1 MNLVF
6 DIGYNKG
13 SFSEKCL
20 RHYPDCKVVGVEA
33 NIGLIYGHKEQK
45 NLTVLHALVSS
56 EDNKYVDFYIE
67 PYQSGI
73 STACKEFMENSRFT
87 KGSKYLQPNSAN
99 WAHRAAVKTITLDTL
114 VETYGSPDLIKIDVE
129 GYEYEVMSGLSKK
142 QNKISWEWHEEQYD
156 TLLKTIEHLQS
167 LGYEEFGM
175 LGFFEEGDVFD
186 KVDYSAE
193 GDPYLAEPSQY
204 YKWDDL
210 EFERL
215 VKEGRRVNYGMM
227 FAK

>member
-13 SFSEKCL
+13 LFSEKCL

-129 GYEYEVMSGLSKK
+129 GYEYEVVSGLSKK
-142 QNKISWEWHEEQYD
+142 QNKISWEWHEEQ
-156 TLLKTIEHLQS
+156 
-167 LGYEEFGM
+167 
-175 LGFFEEGDVFD
+175 
-186 KVDYSAE
+186 
-193 GDPYLAEPSQY
+193 
-204 YKWDDL
+204 
-210 EFERL
+210 
-215 VKEGRRVNYGMM
+215 
-227 FAK
+227 